1 MAATFSHPDRPSS
14 VVVDTLVRK
23 GFEVD
28 SPQRTTITVLDTFDG
43 RLHEAGLRLTLR
55 RSGPAELVLVT
66 MGAAQD
72 ARLSCSKVPSWPSDL
87 PAGPFRSRLASVT
100 KERALLPLLT
110 ISADVRTL
118 RHLDRRGKVV
128 VTAELHDHLG
138 VDGADDA
145 QAAELPTWVVEVLP
159 VLGHAEAADAVVTRL
174 GAAGLVARSDDLVE
188 LAARSVGVPLHGR
201 DSSPT
206 VPLDAADD
214 ALDGFRRVLTNL
226 ADTIEVNLEGTIAD
240 TDPEFL
246 HELRVAVRRTRSVLA
261 HGRSVLPTDIRDR
274 YREAFGA
281 LGQVTG
287 PPRDLDVQVMGW
299 ADYVSPLDEAD
310 AASLETVRA
319 ELDARRSAA
328 HQQLSDVLRRAATRD
343 LLDGWRAW
351 LADPDVGSSGGEPLG
366 AVIARR
372 IAKAQDKVIGDGR
385 AIAPTSPAEMLHDLR
400 KDAKKLRY
408 LFECFGSLFPA
419 KSRKAFVT
427 HLKALQ
433 DNLGD
438 HQDAEVQLAE
448 LRDLARALHQ
458 RGSVDADV
466 LLAMGR
472 LSDHLDRRRQHERD
486 DFAQRFAA
494 YDTKANARVLDELLR
509 QSAGA

>member
-1 MAATFSHPDRPSS
+1 MAPTFSHPDRPSS

-23 GFEVD
+23 GFEV
-28 SPQRTTITVLDTFDG
+28 SASQRTTITVLDTFDG
-43 RLHEAGLRLTLR
+43 RLHQAGLRLTLR
-55 RSGPAELVLVT
+55 RSGPIELVLVT
-66 MGAAQD
+66 MGAAQE
-72 ARLSCSKVPSWPSDL
+72 ARLSWSKVPSWPSDL

-118 RHLDRRGKVV
+118 RHLDHRGKVV
-128 VTAELHDHLG
+128 VAAELLDHVG
-138 VDGADDA
+138 IEDADEA
-145 QAAELPTWVVEVLP
+145 QAAELPTWLVEVLP
-159 VLGHAEAADAVVTRL
+159 VLGHADAAEAAVTRL
-174 GAAGLVARSDDLVE
+174 GAAGLRAQPDDLVA

-206 VPLDAADD
+206 VPLEASDG
-214 ALDGFRRVLTNL
+214 ALDAFRRVLANL
-226 ADTIEVNLEGTIAD
+226 ADTIDMNLEGTIAD

-261 HGRSVLPTDIRDR
+261 HGKSVLTTDIRDR
-274 YREAFGA
+274 YRDAFGE

-299 ADYVSPLDEAD
+299 AAYVSPLDSAD
-310 AASLETVRA
+310 AASLETVRV

-328 HQQLSDVLRRAATRD
+328 HQQLSNVLRRATTRD
-343 LLDGWRAW
+343 LLDEWRAW
-351 LADPDVGSSGGEPLG
+351 LSDPDVGTGEHEPIG
-366 AVIARR
+366 AVVARR
-372 IAKAQDKVIGDGR
+372 IAKAQDKVIRDGR

-419 KSRKAFVT
+419 KIRKAFVT
-427 HLKALQ
+427 QLKALQ

-448 LRDLARALHQ
+448 LRDLAREMHQ

-486 DFAQRFAA
+486 DFAQRFVA
-494 YDTKANARVLDELLR
+494 YDTKANGRVLRQLLHEV
-509 QSAGA
+509 ADA